1 MRHLIIICLFLT
13 FGCSSSGTK
22 KNTPE
27 QKSVN
32 TEIVKTVAVELSI
45 KGMSCTGCEQTI
57 QSGVAAI
64 AGVKQVK
71 ADFKTGK
78 ARVEFVPGVADTTAI
93 KTNITSSGYIVAGIK
108 PISTD
113 SIQSKF

>member
-1 MRHLIIICLFLT
+1 MRYLIIICLLLSL
-13 FGCSSSGTK
+13 GCSSSGTK

-27 QKSVN
+27 QKSVS
-32 TEIVKTVAVELSI
+32 TENVKTVAVELSI

-57 QSGVAAI
+57 QSGVAGI

-71 ADFKTGK
+71 ADFKSGK
-78 ARVEFVPGVADTTAI
+78 ARVEFAPDVADTTVI
-93 KTNITSSGYIVAGIK
+93 KTNITASGYIVAGIR

>member
-1 MRHLIIICLFLT
+1 MRYLIIICFLLT

-22 KNTPE
+22 KNTRE
-27 QKSVN
+27 QNSAN
-32 TEIVKTVAVELSI
+32 TEKVKTVAVELSI

-57 QSGVAAI
+57 QSGVAGI

-78 ARVEFVPGVADTTAI
+78 ARVEFAPDIAGTTGI
-93 KTNITSSGYIVAGIK
+93 KTKIAASGYIVAGIK
-108 PISTD
+108 AISTD

>member
-22 KNTPE
+22 KNTAE
-27 QKSVN
+27 QKTDS
-32 TEIVKTVAVELSI
+32 TENVKTVAVELSI

-78 ARVEFVPGVADTTAI
+78 ARVEFVPGVADTTGI
-93 KTNITSSGYIVAGIK
+93 KTTISASGYIIAGIK

>member
-1 MRHLIIICLFLT
+1 MRYLIVICLFLAI
-13 FGCSSSGTK
+13 GCSSSGTK
-22 KNTPE
+22 KTTSE
-27 QKSVN
+27 QKSVV
-32 TEIVKTVAVELSI
+32 TENVKSVAVEVTI

-57 QSGVAAI
+57 QSGVAGI

-78 ARVEFVPGVADTTAI
+78 ARVEFVPGVADTTEM
-93 KTNITSSGYIVAGIK
+93 KTKITASGYIVAGIK